1 MTAGVRDLPLVL
13 LHAFPVDARMWDG
26 VRASL
31 AAHTRVITPDQRG
44 LGRSPMPLTDRAPSL
59 EDAAR
64 DVVVLLDKLGIE
76 RAVVGGCSM
85 GGYVTMALLR
95 IAPERVGGLVLIDT
109 KAAADTAEARAGRL
123 AMADRVEAEG
133 VGFLPEAMLA
143 NLLGSTTRER
153 RPEVVQRVRDMI
165 LDQPPAGVAWAQRAM
180 ADRPDS
186 FDTLRSADVPALVL
200 VGEEDELTRAD
211 QARAMAEALPNALLE
226 VIRAAGHLAP
236 VEAPEAVAEVIA
248 SLWR

>member
-1 MTAGVRDLPLVL
+1 
-13 LHAFPVDARMWDG
+13 
-26 VRASL
+26 
-31 AAHTRVITPDQRG
+31 
-44 LGRSPMPLTDRAPSL
+44 
-59 EDAAR
+59 
-64 DVVVLLDKLGIE
+64 
-76 RAVVGGCSM
+76 
-85 GGYVTMALLR
+85 
-95 IAPERVGGLVLIDT
+95 
-109 KAAADTAEARAGRL
+109 
-123 AMADRVEAEG
+123 

>member
-1 MTAGVRDLPLVL
+1 
-13 LHAFPVDARMWDG
+13 
-26 VRASL
+26 
-31 AAHTRVITPDQRG
+31 
-44 LGRSPMPLTDRAPSL
+44 
-59 EDAAR
+59 
-64 DVVVLLDKLGIE
+64 
-76 RAVVGGCSM
+76 M